1 MTNVR
6 REKIQVSLLDVGM
19 FVCELDR
26 PWLSTPF
33 MLEGLLIEDDEQI
46 TKIAS
51 LCEFVYVDR
60 TVSVGRH
67 FTAAPKEQVAMKRD
81 GTINRVAIDANTGK
95 RINNAINKSTKLGA
109 PNVKFSFL
117 DILKEIHSGNQAT
130 RSGETNTT
138 KSDAAFKVQHINDSK
153 VLKTSDDKSAD
164 NSTLATQIK
173 TDFSNFISGLTSWG
187 SKQQK
192 LKSSIDKNA
201 LKTNLAKNE
210 DRHDGYKITIFDEA
224 PPIEDEIVAIYPIY
238 EKSQLATK
246 EMFEALA
253 LDHEIDLTKIYESL
267 DSMVESIERN
277 PDALLWLAK
286 LKQTDDY
293 SYNHAMSV
301 SITLMTLANFMSLP
315 KKQVKDLGLAG
326 LLQDIG
332 KAKIPIELLNKEDK
346 ITHDEFEILKKH
358 VEHALALLE
367 ATENISSMVILT
379 VSQHHERIDGSGYP
393 YKLSGNQISLT
404 GQMAGL
410 IDTYCAL
417 TTNKVYAKGVYN
429 QVALEELHALRGFKF
444 NGVLIDQLVQ
454 FLGIYPVSSLV
465 ELNSGEVGV
474 VIQQNSVRRLL
485 PRVMILLNPDKTRN
499 EYPAIINLINSPLTP
514 SGEPYKIVR
523 GLPPDSYGL
532 SANNYYA

>member
-1 MTNVR
+1 MTDIR
-6 REKIQVSLLDVGM
+6 REKTQVSQLDIGM

-26 PWLSTPF
+26 PWLGTPF
-33 MLEGLLIEDDEQI
+33 MLEGLLIEEDEQI
-46 TKIAS
+46 STIAS
-51 LCEFVYVDR
+51 LCEFVYIDR

-67 FTAAPKEQVAMKRD
+67 FTAAPKEQVAIKRD
-81 GTINRVAIDANTGK
+81 GTLNRVTIDANTGQ
-95 RINNAINKSTKLGA
+95 RTSNSINKSTKLGT

-117 DILKEIHSGNQAT
+117 DILKEIHTGNQAAL
-130 RSGETNTT
+130 SGEANSTN
-138 KSDAAFKVQHINDSK
+138 SDAVFKVQYINEDK
-153 VLKTSDDKSAD
+153 VIEISNDKSIE
-164 NSTLATQIK
+164 NTTLATQIK

-187 SKQQK
+187 GKQKK
-192 LKSSIDKNA
+192 LKSNIDKSA
-201 LKTNLAKNE
+201 LKADLAKSE
-210 DRHDGYKITIFDEA
+210 DRHDTYKITIFDEA
-224 PPIEDEIVAIYPIY
+224 PPVEDEIAAIYPIY
-238 EKSQLATK
+238 EKSQIATK

-253 LDHEIDLTKIYESL
+253 LDHEIDLTKIHEAL
-267 DSMVESIERN
+267 DGMVESIERN

-301 SITLMTLANFMSLP
+301 SITLMALANFMSLP

-332 KAKIPIELLNKEDK
+332 KAKIPTELLHKQDK
-346 ITHDEFEILKKH
+346 ITHNEFEVLKKH

-367 ATENISSMVILT
+367 ATENISSTVILT

-429 QVALEELHALRGFKF
+429 QIALEEIHSLRGFKF

-454 FLGIYPVSSLV
+454 FLGMYPVSSLV
-465 ELNSGEVGV
+465 DLNSGEVGV

-485 PRVMILLNPDKTRN
+485 PRIMILLNPDKTRN
-499 EYPAIINLINSPLTP
+499 EFPAIINLINSPLTP